1 MLLCVLGASVS
12 EPHTS
17 EVNGGIFLICNI
29 YVQALRQEG
38 FKGVPGGSLKPPA
51 LASKILYTAQLYIL
65 SALPFVDGP
74 LASLPLR
81 ITTHGASLRH
91 PHLSYMD
98 TIVCKYSFPNHHVYV
113 PVSIILLCKCFVHL
127 Q

>member
-74 LASLPLR
+74 LPLR
-81 ITTHGASLRH
+81 ITAVRKSLVAAMH
-91 PHLSYMD
+91 CICSWN
-98 TIVCKYSFPNHHVYV
+98 TSG
-113 PVSIILLCKCFVHL
+113 
-127 Q
+127 